1 MNQLLQ
7 LRASMMFISFCL
19 SVCWILEWS
28 MCLLNTVFFS
38 LKVVLCGSYHFAGTK
53 GVFYARE
60 PYSNVDAVHVTR
72 FFGLAMVGN
81 KDKQVEYAFSA
92 RLINT
97 FLPF

>member
-1 MNQLLQ
+1 M
-7 LRASMMFISFCL
+7 
-19 SVCWILEWS
+19 LEWR
-28 MCLLNTVFFS
+28 MCLLSTVF
-38 LKVVLCGSYHFAGTK
+38 LIKAVLFGSYHIAGTK

-81 KDKQVEYAFSA
+81 KDKQVEFVFSA

-97 FLPF
+97 FLPFFGTT